1 MEYKMAIGIMII
13 IIIVAGA
20 LIYTV
25 TSPQKESQ
33 ETTEKYTIRTATLQ
47 GGIST
52 LDIIEQNNLL
62 ESTGYGLKVLRL
74 QKTPDII
81 AALANNET
89 DLVVVPAEMA
99 AKLIEQGG
107 DYYIVAVD
115 MLQNQAILVVDNNI
129 TSPADLTG
137 KLVGA
142 VVASGTYKVFK
153 AYMQT
158 VYNLTVVESDQPQPG
173 VVSVVNVPPG
183 SIIDALLN
191 KQVDAV
197 VIWEPLVS
205 IGVTKGAKIL
215 VSFSEL
221 WQEAGLEGQPVM
233 LVWLARG
240 DFVEN
245 HPDALEAFLEA
256 RSQAAETWINDM
268 QETKQ
273 IIVSLYNLD
282 DATFNTMYN
291 RTVIVADKYLSDE
304 LIDSIRTEW
313 WLAWKGGYLEQDPA
327 NIPDTVFYK
336 G

>member
-1 MEYKMAIGIMII
+1 MQYKIFLGILII
-13 IIIVAGA
+13 TIIVAGA
-20 LIYTV
+20 LIYTI
-25 TSPQKESQ
+25 TFPQKEAQ
-33 ETTEKYTIRTATLQ
+33 GTTEKYTIRTATLQ

-52 LDIIEQNNLL
+52 LDIIEQAHLL
-62 ESTGYGLKVLRL
+62 EQTYYDLEVLRL

-81 AALANNET
+81 AALSNNET

-115 MLQNQAILVVDNNI
+115 MLQNQAILVVDDNI
-129 TSPADLTG
+129 TSPAELAG

-142 VVASGTYKVFK
+142 VVASGTYKIFK

-158 VYNLTVVESDQPQPG
+158 VYNLTVVESDQPRSG
-173 VVSVVNVPPG
+173 VVSVVNIPPG

-197 VIWEPLVS
+197 VIWEPLIS
-205 IGVTKGAKIL
+205 MGVNKGVKIL
-215 VSFSEL
+215 VSFGDL
-221 WQEAGLEGQPVM
+221 WRQAGLEGEPVM

-240 DFVEN
+240 DFVKN
-245 HPDALEAFLEA
+245 HADALETFLEA
-256 RSQAAETWINDM
+256 RRQAAEIWINNM

-273 IIVSLYNLD
+273 IIVSLYNLN

-291 RTVIVADKYLSDE
+291 RTVIVSDKYLSDE
-304 LIDSIRTEW
+304 LIDSIRAEW
-313 WLAWKGGYLEQDPA
+313 WLAWKGGYLEQEPA
-327 NIPDTVFYK
+327 NIPNTVFYK